1 MSKLLIFPILLTSFL
16 SLNAYAI
23 SCKSLLNGFEKTNS
37 LLGLL
42 APLDIDSLVKNVD
55 LGPSGSIETLNPR
68 TDVVAYTAKDN
79 NLLSDTGFG
88 VDTLSVRDRIVETDF
103 GYDLFI
109 LLPWGFLG
117 SISDST
123 RFLRILWIIKIVR
136 VKKLTKILDQKY
148 VNPILR
154 KIKNDKT

>member
-1 MSKLLIFPILLTSFL
+1 MILEFFKAFKEEGSDEYEVNFHKISKRYF
-16 SLNAYAI
+16 
-23 SCKSLLNGFEKTNS
+23 
-37 LLGLL
+37 
-42 APLDIDSLVKNVD
+42 
-55 LGPSGSIETLNPR
+55 
-68 TDVVAYTAKDN
+68 
-79 NLLSDTGFG
+79 
-88 VDTLSVRDRIVETDF
+88 ETDF